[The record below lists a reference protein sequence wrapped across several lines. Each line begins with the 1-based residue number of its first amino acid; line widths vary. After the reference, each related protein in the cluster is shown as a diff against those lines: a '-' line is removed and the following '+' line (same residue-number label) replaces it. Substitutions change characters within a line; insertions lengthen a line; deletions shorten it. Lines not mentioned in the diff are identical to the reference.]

1 MTLRIIVAIPLW
13 VSLFAGSALAK
24 ESEGP
29 TDVEPFRPV
38 PEIYS
43 KFTYRPIA
51 IQLRLG
57 LDTLVGLFGLTASY
71 DIENHFAIGAG
82 FGTNEAGLQ
91 LAAFARA
98 RPFVWFYHQSTL
110 IALALEGGYSTG
122 PGVDPFPIPNFQ
134 DVSPSGTLHWRRI
147 SWLQGEVVFELRTHS
162 GFSLTVGIG
171 KAVPV
176 HFQGTSCTG
185 DSGWCSDNANSKFG
199 VLWTQTTGVGYA
211 F

>member
-1 MTLRIIVAIPLW
+1 M
-13 VSLFAGSALAK
+13 FAGSAVAE

-29 TDVEPFRPV
+29 TEVEPFRPV
-38 PEIYS
+38 PESYS

-57 LDTLVGLFGLTASY
+57 IDTLVGIIGMTASY
-71 DIENHFAIGAG
+71 DIENHLAVGAG

-91 LAAFARA
+91 LAVFARV
-98 RPFVWFYHQSTL
+98 RPLVWFRHQSTL

-134 DVSPSGTLHWRRI
+134 DVNPSGTLYWRRI
-147 SWLQGEVVFELRTHS
+147 SWLQGEVVFELRMHS

-171 KAVPV
+171 RAVPI
-176 HFQGTSCTG
+176 HFQGASCTG
-185 DSGWCSDNANSKFG
+185 DSGWCSDNANSRFG
-199 VLWTQTTGVGYA
+199 TLWTQTTGVGYA